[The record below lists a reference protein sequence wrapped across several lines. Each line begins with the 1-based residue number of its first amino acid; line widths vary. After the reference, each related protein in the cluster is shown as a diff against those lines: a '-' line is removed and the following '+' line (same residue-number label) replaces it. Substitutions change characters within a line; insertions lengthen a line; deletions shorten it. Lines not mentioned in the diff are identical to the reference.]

1 MKRVLI
7 WLVPLLFWFAPAQ
20 AQNVTVHVVPTCG
33 AETLPTTPPA
43 IAWLRMDQ
51 TGVLCTSG
59 SGGGGGASNI
69 TQWATTALGVPTA
82 YGTAPTTGNYIGVN
96 AFVTNANTNGQKT
109 MANSSPVVLPSD
121 QIVNVLVTNGL
132 ATATGISTL
141 LPANSTPVVVK
152 ASAGT
157 LWYGHIT
164 GIAAAPVYVKFYDNA
179 SACSGTL
186 RYQLTLPVA
195 STAGNG
201 AGDIPSFPTGITFAT
216 GITYCATTD
225 ITAANSGA
233 PTVSTASLNY
243 GFN

>member
-1 MKRVLI
+1 MFKRLGATLIVLLLACGYSWAQTNVI
-7 WLVPLLFWFAPAQ
+7 INYAGAAASFSPVQVSVANPLP
-20 AQNVTVHVVPTCG
+20 VTC
-33 AETLPTTPPA
+33 
-43 IAWLRMDQ
+43 I
-51 TGVLCTSG
+51 SG
-59 SGGGGGASNI
+59 CSGGGGGASNI

-96 AFVTNANTNGQKT
+96 AFVTNANTNGQKI
-109 MANSSPVVLPSD
+109 MANSSPVVIASD
-121 QIVNVLVTNGL
+121 QSTLNVLVTNGL
-132 ATATGISTL
+132 ATATGISIL

-195 STAGNG
+195 STAANA
-201 AGDIPSFPTGITFAT
+201 AGDIPAFPTGITFTT

-225 ITAANSGA
+225 ITASNSGA

-243 GFN
+243 GYN